1 MVKKI
6 ISLLLCIILF
16 ITFCG
21 CRAKTEGNTLFA
33 FTQRLND
40 ATGYEITTDG
50 YIHNKEENT
59 FTKFFNFPDRE
70 IMLQFKYG
78 KNNTLTSLNIV
89 FDNLEE
95 KHTEEITFIENV
107 IYSFADNEQ
116 EASKCLKKLNYPQ
129 SLYKPVLNTEKA
141 NAGNTDILI
150 DVTDIGTVITVVKN
164 TL

>member
-1 MVKKI
+1 MVKNFF
-6 ISLLLCIILF
+6 SLLLCIILF

-33 FTQRLND
+33 FTQRLNE

-50 YIHNKEENT
+50 YILNKTENT

-70 IMLQFKYG
+70 IMLQFTEDE
-78 KNNTLTSLNIV
+78 NNILTSLNIV

-95 KHTEEITFIENV
+95 KHTEEFTFIENV
-107 IYSFADNEQ
+107 IYAFADNEQ

-129 SLYKPVLNTEKA
+129 TLYKPNLNTKKA

-164 TL
+164 IL